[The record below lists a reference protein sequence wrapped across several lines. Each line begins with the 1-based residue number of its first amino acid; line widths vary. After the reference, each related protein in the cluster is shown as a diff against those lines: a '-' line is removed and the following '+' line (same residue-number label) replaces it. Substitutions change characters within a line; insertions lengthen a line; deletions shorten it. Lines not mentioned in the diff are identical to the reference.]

1 MSSPEA
7 IINLWWL
14 HEQRMNRGE
23 KTTRAPG
30 ISIGK
35 LGDITYTSN
44 ISYLFLVKYMRY
56 IYMYPNQYPISLY
69 IYLCLYLH
77 NICVC
82 VCLLVYL
89 AI

>member
-56 IYMYPNQYPISLY
+56 IYIYVSQPIS
-69 IYLCLYLH
+69 
-77 NICVC
+77 NII
-82 VCLLVYL
+82 VYL
-89 AI
+89 PMLIFT